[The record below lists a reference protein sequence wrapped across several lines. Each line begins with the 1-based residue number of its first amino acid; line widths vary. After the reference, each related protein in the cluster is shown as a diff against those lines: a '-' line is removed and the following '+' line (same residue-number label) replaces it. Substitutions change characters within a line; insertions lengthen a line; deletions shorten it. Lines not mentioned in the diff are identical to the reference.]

1 MRTELHVLCE
11 GVTRTLTMGTE
22 LIEDLFFFFPLV
34 VAVAACSSNFCC
46 FFFVLFFFNY
56 FKT

>member
-11 GVTRTLTMGTE
+11 GVTRTLTMWTE
-22 LIEDLFFFFPLV
+22 LIEDLFFLFV

-46 FFFVLFFFNY
+46 FFFVFFF
-56 FKT
+56 KT